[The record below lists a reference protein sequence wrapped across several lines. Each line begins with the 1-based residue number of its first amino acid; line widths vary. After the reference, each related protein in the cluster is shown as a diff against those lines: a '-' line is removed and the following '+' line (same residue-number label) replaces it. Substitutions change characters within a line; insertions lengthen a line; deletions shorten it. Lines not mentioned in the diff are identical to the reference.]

1 MIIDSPIS
9 QALTLLALTYILRFT
24 WNCERSGLQKGPVNV
39 SALPEARFGEQW
51 RQAWCSARV
60 R

>member
-24 WNCERSGLQKGPVNV
+24 WNCERSGLQKGPVNAGIAEVGSSTYV
-39 SALPEARFGEQW
+39 SDFLD
-51 RQAWCSARV
+51 
-60 R
+60 

>member
-24 WNCERSGLQKGPVNV
+24 LSGNLANDLTSHVVGFLGV
-39 SALPEARFGEQW
+39 F
-51 RQAWCSARV
+51 
-60 R
+60 